1 MKVKFMQ
8 EGGSVADPMAQGAPA
23 EGAPQ
28 EAAPQGGEEQM
39 MQQLAGIAEQLIQ
52 QLGPEAAG
60 AVAEMILQM
69 LQGGQQMPAPEEQ
82 ATFQRRG
89 GRLQRIH

>member
-1 MKVKFMQ
+1 MQ
-8 EGGSVADPMAQGAPA
+8 EGGAMAPA
-23 EGAPQ
+23 PEEQMAPQGAPQ
-28 EAAPQGGEEQM
+28 EGPKGEDQM
-39 MQQLAGIAEQLIQ
+39 MQQLASIAESIIQ

-60 AVAEMILQM
+60 AVAELILQM
-69 LQGGQQMPAPEEQ
+69 LQGGQMPAPEQQ

>member
-1 MKVKFMQ
+1 MQ
-8 EGGSVADPMAQGAPA
+8 EGGAAPA
-23 EGAPQ
+23 PEMAPEETMAPQEGAPQ
-28 EAAPQGGEEQM
+28 GGDQ
-39 MQQLAGIAEQLIQ
+39 MQQLAQIAESIIQ

-69 LQGGQQMPAPEEQ
+69 LQGGGQPMPAPEQQ

>member
-1 MKVKFMQ
+1 MQ
-8 EGGSVADPMAQGAPA
+8 EGGAMAPA
-23 EGAPQ
+23 PEEQMAPQGAPQ
-28 EAAPQGGEEQM
+28 EAPQGEDQM
-39 MQQLAGIAEQLIQ
+39 MQQLAGIAESIIQ

-60 AVAEMILQM
+60 AVAELILQM

-82 ATFQRRG
+82 PAFQRRG

>member
-1 MKVKFMQ
+1 MQ
-8 EGGSVADPMAQGAPA
+8 EGGAAPA
-23 EGAPQ
+23 PEMAPEETMAPQ
-28 EAAPQGGEEQM
+28 EAAPQGGDQ
-39 MQQLAGIAEQLIQ
+39 MQQLAQIAESIIQ

-69 LQGGQQMPAPEEQ
+69 LQGGGQPMPAPEQQ

-89 GRLQRIH
+89 GR

>member
-1 MKVKFMQ
+1 MQ
-8 EGGSVADPMAQGAPA
+8 EGGAAPA
-23 EGAPQ
+23 PEMAPEETMAPQ
-28 EAAPQGGEEQM
+28 EAAPQGGDQ
-39 MQQLAGIAEQLIQ
+39 MQQLAQIAESIIQ

-69 LQGGQQMPAPEEQ
+69 LQGGGQPMPAPEQQ